1 METGILA
8 IGLTAVVGLG
18 TWYFMKRNSKQ
29 TEVAME
35 NIISENNNHMRYTQ
49 EDLKIIADL
58 GLTNAEVGIL
68 LNRTPIAIQS
78 QRQRMRKQS

>member
-1 METGILA
+1 METGIIA

-29 TEVAME
+29 IEVAME
-35 NIISENNNHMRYTQ
+35 NIIGKNNNHMRYTQ

-58 GLTNAEVGIL
+58 GLTNTEVGIL

>member
-18 TWYFMKRNSKQ
+18 TWCFMKRNSKQ

-35 NIISENNNHMRYTQ
+35 NIISESNNHMRYTQ